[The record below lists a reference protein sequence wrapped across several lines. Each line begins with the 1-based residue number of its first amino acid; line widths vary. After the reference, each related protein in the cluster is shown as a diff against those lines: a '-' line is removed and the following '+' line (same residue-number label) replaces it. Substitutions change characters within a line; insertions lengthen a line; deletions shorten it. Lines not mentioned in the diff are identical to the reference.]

1 MHALIRTLAWL
12 LLFCAGAAQANDVA
26 RQRIES
32 IAAAIETN
40 YFDAGK
46 GKEIADGLRA
56 AAAKGEFDEYSRAS
70 ELAVAVTERL
80 QPQDAHF
87 LVHLASKKPKRK
99 SRGSGFGGVGGGSGG
114 GAYLNLPQDGNDTGI
129 TRVEILP
136 GGIGYLVMSRFA
148 HFEFDQ
154 PSEVR
159 TAINDALQKLSS
171 SKAVII
177 DLRGNGGGSSN
188 MVGYLIS
195 AFVKPGS
202 NVYNEYRSRN
212 GNRSE
217 APKREYFKP
226 RTNVPLYVL
235 IDSGIGP
242 EAESFAYAL
251 QQAGRATLVGER
263 TTGMLSSPTASVP
276 AGTEFMLMITVGSP
290 VNPISGTSWE
300 GEGVRPDVRAEGV
313 LAFDK
318 ALSLARQAVR

>member
-1 MHALIRTLAWL
+1 MHAFIRNLAWP
-12 LLFCAGAAQANDVA
+12 LLFCACAAQADDMA
-26 RQRIES
+26 RQRVDA

-46 GKEIADGLRA
+46 GKGIADGLRTA
-56 AAAKGEFDEYSRAS
+56 AANGEFDEYASAS
-70 ELAVAVTERL
+70 ELAVAATERL
-80 QPQDAHF
+80 QPLDPHF
-87 LVHLASKKPKRK
+87 IVHLASKKPKRK
-99 SRGSGFGGVGGGSGG
+99 SRGSSFGGAGGGSGG
-114 GAYLNLPQDGNDTGI
+114 GTYLNLPQDGNDTGI
-129 TRVEILP
+129 ARVEILP
-136 GGIGYLVMSRFA
+136 GGIGYLVMTRFA

-154 PSEVR
+154 PSAVR
-159 TAINDALQKLSS
+159 TAINDALQKLSA

-188 MVGYLIS
+188 MVGYLVS
-195 AFVKPGS
+195 AFVKPGA
-202 NVYNEYRSRN
+202 NVYNEYRSRD

-217 APKREYFKP
+217 APEREYFKP
-226 RTNVPLYVL
+226 RTSVPLYVL

-263 TTGMLSSPTASVP
+263 TSGLLSSPTASVP
-276 AGTEFMLMITVGSP
+276 AGTEFMLMITIGSP

-300 GEGVRPDVRAEGV
+300 GEGVKPDVRAEAV

-318 ALSLARQAVR
+318 ALSLARQAAR